1 MDQLI
6 KDFVEA
12 IPVWV
17 MVFNAVIFGL
27 FLLFL
32 RWASGEW
39 LPMRFLFPIFVICM
53 GILAAYLT
61 YGNMAIAG

>member
-1 MDQLI
+1 MDFA
-6 KDFVEA
+6 KDFVDA

-17 MVFNAVIFGL
+17 MLFNIVIFGL
-27 FLLFL
+27 FLIVMRLI
-32 RWASGEW
+32 SGQW
-39 LPMRFLFPIFVICM
+39 LPMRFMFPVFVICM